1 MTPTD
6 DLYRV
11 FVIFVVKY
19 MAAGF
24 AIYGL
29 ASVAIKLIRRL
40 SEHGVRALRVGAGA
54 EKTERNNCAEVRFEQ

>member
-11 FVIFVVKY
+11 FVLFIVKY

-24 AIYGL
+24 AVYGL
-29 ASVAIKLIRRL
+29 ASVAIKLIRRAW
-40 SEHGVRALRVGAGA
+40 HGRAEVVRAHRAVQASGRAAGDC
-54 EKTERNNCAEVRFEQ
+54 R